1 MRFMVIVKATEDS
14 EQGALPS
21 TEMLEAMGAYNEE
34 LVKAGVM
41 LDGDGL
47 RPSKHGARV
56 PFDQAG
62 NATVIDGPFTETKE
76 LVSGYWVFEVS
87 SREEAIEWARKAP
100 FRGGELEIRPFSTAE
115 DFGEA
120 FTEELQQKEDELREQ
135 EKQLRE
141 SRAQQDA

>member
-1 MRFMVIVKATEDS
+1 MRFMVIVKATEES
-14 EQGALPS
+14 ERGALPS
-21 TEMLEAMGAYNEE
+21 QDMLAAMGAYNEE
-34 LVKAGVM
+34 LVRAGVM

-47 RPSKHGARV
+47 RPSKHGVRV
-56 PFDQAG
+56 QFDDDG
-62 NATVIDGPFTETKE
+62 NATVIDGPFAETEE

-120 FTEELQQKEDELREQ
+120 FTPELRAKEH
-135 EKQLRE
+135 QLRE
-141 SRAQQDA
+141 ATAQRRDE

>member
-1 MRFMVIVKATEDS
+1 MRFMVIVKATEES
-14 EQGALPS
+14 EMGALPS
-21 TEMLEAMGAYNEE
+21 TVMLEAMGAYNEE

-56 PFDQAG
+56 RFDENG

-76 LVSGYWVFEVS
+76 LVSGYWVWEVS

-100 FRGGELEIRPFSTAE
+100 FRGGELEIRRFSVPE

-120 FTEELQQKEDELREQ
+120 FTAELQEKEN
-135 EKQLRE
+135 QLRE
-141 SRAQQDA
+141 SVAQQRGE

>member
-14 EQGALPS
+14 EKGAMPS
-21 TEMLEAMGAYNEE
+21 QDMLEAMGAYNEE

-47 RPSKHGARV
+47 RPSSYGARV
-56 PFDQAG
+56 RFDDEG
-62 NATVIDGPFTETKE
+62 NASVIDGPFAETKE

-87 SREEAIEWARKAP
+87 SKEEAVEWARKAP
-100 FRGGELEIRPFSTAE
+100 FRGGELEIRPFSVPE

-120 FTEELQQKEDELREQ
+120 FTPELQEKENELRALNSQ
-135 EKQLRE
+135 RNG
-141 SRAQQDA
+141 

>member
-1 MRFMVIVKATEDS
+1 MRFMVIVKANEAS
-14 EQGALPS
+14 ERGELPS

-47 RPSKHGARV
+47 RPSSFGARV
-56 PFDQAG
+56 QFDADG
-62 NATVIDGPFTETKE
+62 NPTVIDGPFTETKE

-87 SREEAIEWARKAP
+87 SREEAVEWAKKAP
-100 FRGGELEIRPFSTAE
+100 FRGGEVEVRPFSVPE

-120 FTEELQQKEDELREQ
+120 FTPELQEKEN
-135 EKQLRE
+135 QLRE
-141 SRAQQDA
+141 TVAQRAE

>member
-1 MRFMVIVKATEDS
+1 MRFMVIVKATEAS
-14 EQGALPS
+14 ERGEMPS

-56 PFDQAG
+56 QFDKDG

-76 LVSGYWVFEVS
+76 LVSGYWVWEVS
-87 SREEAIEWARKAP
+87 SREEVLEWVRKAP
-100 FRGGELEIRPFSTAE
+100 FRGGEVEVRQVASAE
-115 DFGEA
+115 DFGDA
-120 FTEELQQKEDELREQ
+120 MTPELQAKEDQ
-135 EKQLRE
+135 M
-141 SRAQQDA
+141 RAASAARQG